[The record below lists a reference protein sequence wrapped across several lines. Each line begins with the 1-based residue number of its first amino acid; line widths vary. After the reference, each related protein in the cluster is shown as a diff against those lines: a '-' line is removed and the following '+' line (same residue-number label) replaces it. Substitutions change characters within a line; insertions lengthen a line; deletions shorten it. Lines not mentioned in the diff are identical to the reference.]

1 MKRKHFLILYL
12 CFLFNAFWLQI
23 SVPHPYRRCLLGFAC
38 DFFVYDGSTCVFLP
52 FLPIKSI
59 GIHDIVKSASGNI
72 GYMLHCSGSQENMV
86 VNSDMSTFSEE
97 RKILK
102 KHIILW
108 CKKCWGVIT
117 FSAWEVTN
125 NCTSMQLAEQQTPSY
140 KMETKVAT
148 NGMYQFCL
156 FMKCET
162 GKSMPIRNF
171 LCAPNLS
178 LQ

>member
-1 MKRKHFLILYL
+1 M
-12 CFLFNAFWLQI
+12 
-23 SVPHPYRRCLLGFAC
+23 LGFAC

-102 KHIILW
+102 KTALYHDVRNVDELLLFQHGKLLIIAHP
-108 CKKCWGVIT
+108 C
-117 FSAWEVTN
+117 S
-125 NCTSMQLAEQQTPSY
+125 
-140 KMETKVAT
+140 
-148 NGMYQFCL
+148 
-156 FMKCET
+156 
-162 GKSMPIRNF
+162 
-171 LCAPNLS
+171 
-178 LQ
+178 